1 MGTSD
6 PTANIA
12 QPDEPANRRG
22 RKVGSQLRYSK
33 SSVMKLAELGVD
45 PIEMMVQ
52 TYHEV
57 TEEMKDMLKLKT
69 QPLVLP
75 NGDTRRF
82 SAMAYAQLLTI
93 HQKIAADLMR
103 YGYGRVPETVKIEEK
118 KLPGLTIQ
126 LTPKGGVFSAED
138 EDAFVIPVGD
148 SEDDGD
154 EG

>member
-1 MGTSD
+1 MSNDD
-6 PTANIA
+6 PSVNVS
-12 QPDEPANRRG
+12 QPDEPGNRRG

-57 TEEMKDMLKLKT
+57 TEEMKDMQALKLK
-69 QPLVLP
+69 PLVLP

-126 LTPKGGVFSAED
+126 LTPKGGVFQAEGPDEFLQAYAGED
-138 EDAFVIPVGD
+138 ED
-148 SEDDGD
+148 DDR
-154 EG
+154 

>member
-1 MGTSD
+1 MSND
-6 PTANIA
+6 DLSVNVS
-12 QPDEPANRRG
+12 QPDEPGNRRG

-118 KLPGLTIQ
+118 KLPSLVIQ

-138 EDAFVIPVGD
+138 EGAFIIP
-148 SEDDGD
+148 EGD
-154 EG
+154 EDEDED